1 MKKILTGLCAFA
13 LMVPTALGVA
23 ACGCKK
29 GETLDARDVY
39 ALSAIASVDYLNNLE
54 NSNSAMLANLEQA
67 ARPDSLSES
76 SVQGIKD
83 TLSLF
88 DDIIKGGKIDQTV
101 SKNTSSDPLFSEY
114 NFVMNISVYD
124 TTFQMYYDEI
134 ETKTKREIEDE
145 KEEINTSTTLSGVMV
160 VSGSQYEMFGKREVE
175 TEGSETEASIEFTT
189 KSKSNPDNYIT
200 VSQSV
205 EQENGETEIKY
216 EYKIYREGTCIRDIE
231 VEIEDENN
239 QIEIEVEFKDLSTGV
254 LEKTKYEIKKYGDN
268 FAIEY
273 FDNGKIN
280 LITATPLENGYTF
293 TYSNGFS
300 ETINF

>member
-13 LMVPTALGVA
+13 LMAPTALGVA

-29 GETLDARDVY
+29 GETFDARDVY

-54 NSNSAMLANLEQA
+54 NPDSAMLANFEQA
-67 ARPDSLSES
+67 ARPESLSES
-76 SVQGIKD
+76 NVQGIKD

-88 DDIIKGGKIDQTV
+88 DKIIKGGKIEQKV
-101 SKNTSSDPLFSEY
+101 SKNTSSDPLFVEY

>member
-13 LMVPTALGVA
+13 LIVPAALGVA
-23 ACGCKK
+23 ACGSKK
-29 GETLDARDVY
+29 GETINARDVY

-54 NSNSAMLANLEQA
+54 NPNSASLVNYDQA
-67 ARPDSLSES
+67 ARPDSLSEA

-88 DDIIKGGKIDQTV
+88 DDIIKGGKIEQTV
-101 SKNTSSDPLFSEY
+101 SKNTSADPLFAEY
-114 NFVMNISVYD
+114 NFVMDISVYN

-134 ETKTKREIEDE
+134 ETKTEREIEDE
-145 KEEINTSTTLSGVMV
+145 KEEINTSTTLSGIMIVN
-160 VSGSQYEMFGKREVE
+160 GSQYEMLGKREVE
-175 TEGSETEASIEFTT
+175 TEGNETETSIEFTT
-189 KSKSNPDNYIT
+189 KSKSNPDNYIK

-205 EQENGETEIKY
+205 EQENGETEIEY
-216 EYKIYREGTCIRDIE
+216 EYKIYRDGACVRDIE

-254 LEKTKYEIKKYGDN
+254 LEKTKYEVKKNGDN
-268 FAIEY
+268 FTIEY
-273 FDNGKIN
+273 FDNGNKNI
-280 LITATPLENGYTF
+280 ITATPLENGYTF